1 MNSSPHRKARMVS
14 IAQEMELTFSQI
26 SKVLLREKR
35 GFSIAC
41 IRLLPLG
48 NCEQGMYLGT
58 KVPDQHLRAVVWS
71 RLTPEGE
78 EGVIEEEAGTWPLPS
93 HSALHLHSSPS
104 FSEPPILPSHP
115 VRQRHLSSFNSF
127 HLELTILALMMVYV
141 SRRIQIKTSKR
152 I

>member
-1 MNSSPHRKARMVS
+1 MVS
-14 IAQEMELTFSQI
+14 IAQEVELEFSQI
-26 SKVLLREKR
+26 SKVLFREKR

-41 IRLLPLG
+41 ITVLPLG
-48 NCEQGMYLGT
+48 NCKQRMYLGT
-58 KVPDQHLRAVVWS
+58 KVLGPHLRAVVWS
-71 RLTPEGE
+71 HLTPEGE

-93 HSALHLHSSPS
+93 HSALQLHSSPS

-115 VRQRHLSSFNSF
+115 VRQRHSSSFSSF